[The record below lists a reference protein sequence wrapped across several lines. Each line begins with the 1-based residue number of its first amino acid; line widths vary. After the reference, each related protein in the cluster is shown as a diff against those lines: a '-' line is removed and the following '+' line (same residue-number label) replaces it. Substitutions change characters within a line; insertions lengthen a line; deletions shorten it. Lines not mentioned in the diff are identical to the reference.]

1 MGDFNSDGLNDP
13 LIQRAEPRDNDSLVF
28 SILLGDASDVGFAL
42 EPLLYVADFFDEGDP
57 RNIFDSVSITGLGTM
72 SVFAV
77 EDIPDT
83 SCIEL
88 VGVTSADQTVV
99 IGRAPLSFLLQI
111 IGSPDSDVITGTDNG
126 ETGSDFL
133 SGNTNLDLI
142 TGGLGDDTV
151 FGGQGDDSI
160 VDDQGN
166 DTISGGDRMDSI
178 DGGSGNDLIFGN
190 QQFDEIDGGAGND
203 TIDGGFGSDLIFG
216 GDGDDS
222 LLGNRLF
229 DTIDGGAGNDTIGGG
244 NNRDLLMGGEGNDR
258 INGGA
263 DFDTLNGGAG
273 DDTLTGGANADV
285 FVFSRVSGN
294 DVITDFDLTTFNPEV
309 IDLSDL
315 NLISDFET
323 LQSTFLIQNAAG
335 DAVIQIDADNSIT
348 LIGVTLADLTASNFI
363 F

>member
-1 MGDFNSDGLNDP
+1 
-13 LIQRAEPRDNDSLVF
+13 
-28 SILLGDASDVGFAL
+28 
-42 EPLLYVADFFDEGDP
+42 
-57 RNIFDSVSITGLGTM
+57 
-72 SVFAV
+72 
-77 EDIPDT
+77 
-83 SCIEL
+83 L
-88 VGVTSADQTVV
+88 VG
-99 IGRAPLSFLLQI
+99 
-111 IGSPDSDVITGTDNG
+111 G
-126 ETGSDFL
+126 E
-133 SGNTNLDLI
+133 
-142 TGGLGDDTV
+142 
-151 FGGQGDDSI
+151 GDDSI
-160 VDDQGN
+160 VGDQGN
-166 DTISGGDRMDSI
+166 DTISGGDLMDSI

-190 QQFDEIDGGAGND
+190 QRFDE
-203 TIDGGFGSDLIFG
+203 
-216 GDGDDS
+216 
-222 LLGNRLF
+222 
-229 DTIDGGAGNDTIGGG
+229 IDGGAGNDTIGGG

-323 LQSTFLIQNAAG
+323 LESTFLIQNAAG

-348 LIGVTLADLTASNFI
+348 LIGVTLADLTARNFI

>member
-1 MGDFNSDGLNDP
+1 MRLKHSKLSDFQTN
-13 LIQRAEPRDNDSLVF
+13 R
-28 SILLGDASDVGFAL
+28 LL
-42 EPLLYVADFFDEGDP
+42 EHYVAGTP
-57 RNIFDSVSITGLGTM
+57 ARTAALLVGVNRNTVTQFYHRLRCIIAQRLG
-72 SVFAV
+72 
-77 EDIPDT
+77 EEW
-83 SCIEL
+83 IEF

-99 IGRAPLSFLLQI
+99 IGRAPLNFPLQI

-151 FGGQGDDSI
+151 FGGQGDDLLVGGEGDDSI
-160 VDDQGN
+160 VGDQGN
-166 DTISGGDRMDSI
+166 DTISGGDLMDSI

-190 QQFDEIDGGAGND
+190 QRFDE
-203 TIDGGFGSDLIFG
+203 
-216 GDGDDS
+216 
-222 LLGNRLF
+222 
-229 DTIDGGAGNDTIGGG
+229 IDGGAGNDTIGGG

-323 LQSTFLIQNAAG
+323 LESTFLIQNAAG

-348 LIGVTLADLTASNFI
+348 LIGVTLADLTARNFI